1 MNNLLKLLKL
11 SQKSGDRFVIYN
23 PEDPDNSWVA
33 ISLDEY
39 EKLVGNKSKNIVVN
53 KEEITNEEK
62 LTGEEASDKINL
74 DKKEEIEDK
83 KNDEEYD
90 LEEIEANIKR
100 PVYSD
105 SSDSLSSIKDVIEE
119 RRGGWKIPSEIKNSA
134 SEVVS
139 E

>member
-90 LEEIEANIKR
+90 LEEIEVNINR
-100 PVYSD
+100 PIYSD